1 MQYDPIKRNLG
12 RWCQRHP
19 VLRKILYGTLD
30 IILLRTWHIKREL
43 RFIRQWLPDTARI
56 LDAGSGYGQYLY
68 YLSGLSKQWTLK
80 GIDVKEEQIAD
91 CAAFFQ
97 QIGRNQVR
105 FEVADLTQFSEPEQ
119 YHLIL
124 SVDVMEHIEDDV
136 TVLKNLYRSLQKGGF
151 LLISTPSDK
160 GGSDAGHGHQAS
172 FIDEHVR
179 NGYNRVDIT
188 GKLHQAGFTDIE
200 SKYSY
205 GFPGHI
211 SWVLSIKLPLML
223 LKISRLFGVLLLP
236 YYLILGVFI
245 LTLNWFDTRF
255 RHRSGTGLIVVARK
269 SPQ

>member
-1 MQYDPIKRNLG
+1 MQYDPIKRTLG
-12 RWCQRHP
+12 KWCQTHP
-19 VLRKILYGTLD
+19 VLRRILYGTLD

-43 RFIRQWLPDTARI
+43 RAIRHSLPAGAQI

-68 YLSGLSKQWTLK
+68 YLSGLSKKWNLK

-91 CAAFFQ
+91 CTGFFQ
-97 QIGRNQVR
+97 QIGRTQVR
-105 FEVADLTQFSEPEQ
+105 FEVADLTRFSEPEK

-136 TVLKNLYRSLQKGGF
+136 AVFKNLYQSLQKGGF

-160 GGSDAGHGHQAS
+160 GGSDAGHNHDSS
-172 FIDEHVR
+172 FIEEHVR
-179 NGYNRVDIT
+179 NGYNRVDISE
-188 GKLHQAGFTDIE
+188 KLLKAGFADID

-205 GFPGHI
+205 GFPGHL
-211 SWVLSIKLPLML
+211 SWILSIKLPLLL
-223 LKISRLFGVLLLP
+223 LKISRLLAILLLP

-245 LTLNWFDTRF
+245 LILNWFDTRF

-269 SPQ
+269 